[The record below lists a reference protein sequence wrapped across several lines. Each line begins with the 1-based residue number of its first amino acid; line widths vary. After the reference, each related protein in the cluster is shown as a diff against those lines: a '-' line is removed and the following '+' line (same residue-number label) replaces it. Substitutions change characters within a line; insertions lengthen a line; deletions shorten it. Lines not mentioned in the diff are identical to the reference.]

1 MKSRRGHS
9 SGPCGASS
17 EVENSVDRRV
27 ARFVFQLPHIL
38 MRTFKKHSTT
48 QRVFIK
54 DVLNVLF
61 NGAVVAH
68 ASLLSAARR
77 VWTHGSSAQLCPLC
91 LRGGRSQRRVCE
103 LCLKTAG
110 LSLRKAD
117 KHLWKAYFKE
127 LQSDAADCDGAL
139 WCKLRTIPFRLPQFS
154 KYGRPAK
161 LGQIRLPFH
170 PSTSVVLRFPAFC
183 SANRSQRRDLD
194 SHLPQVLICTRAEG
208 LGPRCPDLG

>member
-77 VWTHGSSAQLCPLC
+77 VWTHGSSAQLSSVSP
-91 LRGGRSQRRVCE
+91 GGAEV
-103 LCLKTAG
+103 K
-110 LSLRKAD
+110 
-117 KHLWKAYFKE
+117 
-127 LQSDAADCDGAL
+127 DGCVSFA
-139 WCKLRTIPFRLPQFS
+139 
-154 KYGRPAK
+154 
-161 LGQIRLPFH
+161 
-170 PSTSVVLRFPAFC
+170 
-183 SANRSQRRDLD
+183 
-194 SHLPQVLICTRAEG
+194 
-208 LGPRCPDLG
+208 